1 MATRMLA
8 RAGGGWR
15 SVGRGRAM
23 RSPSDSDSDSD
34 KTSNVLNIFREGEE
48 GGRGRRER
56 NGADLGRTRDDSDR
70 SRPEMTRI

>member
-1 MATRMLA
+1 MKGQKN
-8 RAGGGWR
+8 GGED
-15 SVGRGRAM
+15 GR
-23 RSPSDSDSDSD
+23 
-34 KTSNVLNIFREGEE
+34 REGGRRLGGLGWVEE